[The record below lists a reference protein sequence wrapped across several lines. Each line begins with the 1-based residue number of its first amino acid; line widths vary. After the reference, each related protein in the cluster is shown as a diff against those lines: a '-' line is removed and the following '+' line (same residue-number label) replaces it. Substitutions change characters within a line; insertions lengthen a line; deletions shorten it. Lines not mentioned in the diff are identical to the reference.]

1 MIKKIFL
8 TTILLVV
15 TVLSSFAQ
23 SSDPGFPCD
32 GTDGDAVCPLDTW
45 VVLLA
50 LVAFAITVI
59 HLYRKQKSIQA

>member
-8 TTILLVV
+8 TTLLFVV
-15 TVLSSFAQ
+15 TTLSCFAQ
-23 SSDPGFPCD
+23 LDIPCD

-45 VVLLA
+45 VVILA
-50 LVAFAITVI
+50 VVAFAITVI